1 METQW
6 NNSLSIGI
14 EAIDNQHKE
23 LLARFDKLIT
33 CCDEGHGA
41 EDIRQALVFLQ
52 EYVFTHFNDEEALM
66 RLHRYSGYDEQR
78 AQHEHCKEWISVLR
92 NEISGNEIPARHL
105 TETPH
110 QLRNWFLNH
119 ITTVDIKL
127 VSMLHS
133 STANLGDLL
142 MSNGLLTRKQLNV
155 ALNQQRVTGV
165 ILGET
170 LISLGF
176 LTSQEF
182 AKTIAVQS
190 GLEYLDLRTFSLSD
204 QALRLVPKEIAL
216 KFGYIPLEIRDG
228 ALSIGVTS
236 PSNVV
241 AVDSAFHLTGVKP
254 NVFLVDQ
261 DAYSDI
267 FERAYYFAK
276 NSVQQRLEEYAES
289 LNNGKAILSVIIP
302 DLTELLIMDG
312 ILKMAS
318 DIHMTPSNE
327 VLHVFYRIDGVLTYG
342 HCLPKIILPAL
353 ASRIKIMAQLDITE
367 QRLPQ
372 DGAFTQL
379 FFDKKFDL
387 RVSTVPTIYGE
398 NLVIRILST
407 QGALRHIS
415 TLGLNVNVVETMR
428 QLFNRSHGIILITG
442 PTGSGKTTTLYSC
455 LREIDLLE
463 KNVITIEDPV
473 EYHLNFVRQTEVNE
487 KSGYTFS
494 SSARTF
500 MRQDPDV
507 MLLGEIRDKETAQIA
522 IRGSITGHLLL
533 STLHATDAVA
543 SIPRLLD
550 LGMDKLLLSSTL
562 LAILAQRLVR
572 RICYYCKEEYQLGEK
587 EREIFGNA
595 GMNVTTAYR
604 GVGCSRCGNSGFAGR
619 TSIAEVMVLNTEIRE
634 LIYAGA
640 STEAIFQAA
649 QRGGMVSLFTEGLN
663 QVAAGYTTLHEVQRV
678 VG

>member
-1 METQW
+1 
-6 NNSLSIGI
+6 
-14 EAIDNQHKE
+14 
-23 LLARFDKLIT
+23 
-33 CCDEGHGA
+33 
-41 EDIRQALVFLQ
+41 
-52 EYVFTHFNDEEALM
+52 
-66 RLHRYSGYDEQR
+66 
-78 AQHEHCKEWISVLR
+78 
-92 NEISGNEIPARHL
+92 
-105 TETPH
+105 
-110 QLRNWFLNH
+110 
-119 ITTVDIKL
+119 
-127 VSMLHS
+127 
-133 STANLGDLL
+133 
-142 MSNGLLTRKQLNV
+142 
-155 ALNQQRVTGV
+155 
-165 ILGET
+165 
-170 LISLGF
+170 
-176 LTSQEF
+176 
-182 AKTIAVQS
+182 
-190 GLEYLDLRTFSLSD
+190 
-204 QALRLVPKEIAL
+204 
-216 KFGYIPLEIRDG
+216 
-228 ALSIGVTS
+228 
-236 PSNVV
+236 
-241 AVDSAFHLTGVKP
+241 
-254 NVFLVDQ
+254 
-261 DAYSDI
+261 
-267 FERAYYFAK
+267 
-276 NSVQQRLEEYAES
+276 
-289 LNNGKAILSVIIP
+289 
-302 DLTELLIMDG
+302 
-312 ILKMAS
+312 
-318 DIHMTPSNE
+318 
-327 VLHVFYRIDGVLTYG
+327 
-342 HCLPKIILPAL
+342 
-353 ASRIKIMAQLDITE
+353 MAQLDITE